1 MKTLL
6 IITGTL
12 CLGFSCSEKV
22 DYNKIF
28 IENQNREHAISE
40 LKTALENRRIIP
52 ESEID
57 YDTKSIPDSKSAIIV
72 AEKILFKVYGKE
84 EIKKQRPYNV
94 VFQSNYWIINGTMS
108 KTEIGGVFLIILN
121 SKDGKILE
129 LIHGE

>member
-6 IITGTL
+6 ITVGIL
-12 CLGFSCSEKV
+12 CLFFSCSEKV

-28 IENQNREHAISE
+28 KENQNRQYAISE
-40 LKTALENRRIIP
+40 LKTALKNTGTIP
-52 ESEID
+52 ELEID
-57 YDTKSIPDSKSAIIV
+57 YDAKPIPDTRSAVNI
-72 AEKILFKVYGKE
+72 AEKILFKVYGNE

-94 VFQSNYWIINGTMS
+94 VFQTNYWIINGTMS

-121 SKDGKILE
+121 SKDGKILK